1 MTGRNLSGLIIA
13 ILIFSCSGNN
23 QLDKNNK
30 LVSTDWLHSHLND
43 TSLSI
48 IYVGSRL
55 TFDSVHIPY
64 SQYIPV
70 RELLVRNDSL
80 RNELPVIT
88 KIDSLLESAG
98 INDHSLII
106 LCYENDFMIPFTARL
121 FFTLD
126 YAGLGNQTYVLNGGL
141 VKWVK
146 EERIITDSLYTK
158 PVGKIT
164 RVENDKIKVSAFDV
178 KKYITN
184 PDFVIIDA
192 RPVDSYTGHYDTIE
206 KKFKGGHIEGAV
218 SLPADYLLSDTLTYM
233 FKTDAELREEFEK
246 AGINKDKTAVIYC
259 STGIEASVNYLVSVH
274 LSYKTIF
281 YDGSFEDWEKLKLP
295 VVRPVVNKSNNH

>member
-1 MTGRNLSGLIIA
+1 MTDRNLSVLIIA
-13 ILIFSCSGNN
+13 ILIFGCSGNN
-23 QLDKNNK
+23 QFKENNK
-30 LVSTDWLHSHLND
+30 LVSTEWLQSNLND

-80 RNELPVIT
+80 RNELPIIT
-88 KIDSLLESAG
+88 KIDSLLESVG
-98 INDHSLII
+98 INDRSLII
-106 LCYENDFMIPFTARL
+106 LCYEKDYMIPFTARL

-141 VKWVK
+141 AKWVK
-146 EERIITDSLYTK
+146 EERIITDSLYAK
-158 PVGKIT
+158 PAGKIT
-164 RVENDKIKVSAFDV
+164 RVENDKIKVSAFDI

-192 RPVDSYTGHYDTIE
+192 RSVDSYTGHYDTIE
-206 KKFKGGHIEGAV
+206 KKFKGGHIEGAI

-246 AGINKDKTAVIYC
+246 AGINEDKTAVIYC

-274 LSYKTIF
+274 LGYRTLF
-281 YDGSFEDWEKLKLP
+281 YDGSFEDWEKLHLP
-295 VVRPVVNKSNNH
+295 VIKPVSHKSEN